1 MESAL
6 ASNGNTVE
14 LTGMEDSQV
23 LVKTRAKVGRLQK
36 SLRNLKGQLTKEVN
50 MCLKKITHFKRKYS
64 DDYLANSV
72 VKTNYAQ
79 SILDSQTRCETR
91 YLNLEKALSELR
103 ELECET
109 WAGSDEDLDE
119 ILSKLDNDSVVCEKQ
134 FSDVQRD
141 NDDIFDTC
149 ETLTAAARLP
159 TIRPRPQAGA
169 NVTPTVPHTVFKP
182 QTDLK
187 PTFLTKDCTLPEFI
201 KFTETFV
208 TYMNSSGSVIPIE
221 AVFSN
226 LRVHIAPY
234 WFTELIGK
242 GLNIRTDLP
251 AFPHLM
257 DEISL
262 MKFSLHN
269 RRMTVFRA
277 QQSWD
282 AL

>member
-36 SLRNLKGQLTKEVN
+36 SLQNLKGQLTKEVN
-50 MCLKKITHFKRKYS
+50 TCYQKITHFKTKYS

-79 SILDSQTRCETR
+79 SILDRPTRCEKR

-119 ILSKLDNDSVVCEKQ
+119 ILIKLDNDSVVCGKQ

-141 NDDIFDTC
+141 NDEIFDTC

-159 TIRPRPQAGA
+159 TIRPRTQAGA
-169 NVTPTVPHTVFKP
+169 NITPTVPHMVFN
-182 QTDLK
+182 T
-187 PTFLTKDCTLPEFI
+187 
-201 KFTETFV
+201 
-208 TYMNSSGSVIPIE
+208 
-221 AVFSN
+221 
-226 LRVHIAPY
+226 
-234 WFTELIGK
+234 
-242 GLNIRTDLP
+242 GL
-251 AFPHLM
+251 A
-257 DEISL
+257 
-262 MKFSLHN
+262 
-269 RRMTVFRA
+269 
-277 QQSWD
+277 
-282 AL
+282 